1 LGPHRYNIKVQGY
14 MAEDSEVTDLIGEP
28 LTEEDSDFIKN
39 LQELLKAGIAEPI
52 DGAKQVIT
60 TNGLL
65 LTVYFVA
72 ISFGKFKDMS
82 YESGLLYGI
91 QTCLFCV
98 PILLFLLSTY
108 YALRVYIPVS
118 SYPSIYSPDLRTQTY
133 KYIIDYRYSQ
143 LKRSILSMEL
153 GFVLMLVC
161 FIVYMI
167 FIPTSEN
174 VLKIDLINLN

>member
-1 LGPHRYNIKVQGY
+1 

-82 YESGLLYGI
+82 YESGPLYGI
-91 QTCLFCV
+91 QTCLFLMNTPQLAAWVRRRSFTLCTHSF
-98 PILLFLLSTY
+98 I
-108 YALRVYIPVS
+108 S
-118 SYPSIYSPDLRTQTY
+118 S
-133 KYIIDYRYSQ
+133 
-143 LKRSILSMEL
+143 
-153 GFVLMLVC
+153 
-161 FIVYMI
+161 
-167 FIPTSEN
+167 
-174 VLKIDLINLN
+174 